1 MQASVAKIASEYVRL
16 AAEDFDMRWTPKVER
31 QLKELSLDLADARN
45 ALAAGLVLETEKESP
60 EEAMFIVDGETSE
73 GVALR
78 ISVRVCVDR
87 PIYSLENVALQ
98 VE

>member
-16 AAEDFDMRWTPKVER
+16 AAEDFDMRWTPKVEQ
-31 QLKELSLDLADARN
+31 QLKKLDLDLADARN
-45 ALAAGLVLETEKESP
+45 ALAACLVLETEKESP
-60 EEAMFIVDGETSE
+60 EAAMFVVDGETSE

-78 ISVRVCVDR
+78 ICVRVCVDR
-87 PIYSLENVALQ
+87 PIYCLENVALQ